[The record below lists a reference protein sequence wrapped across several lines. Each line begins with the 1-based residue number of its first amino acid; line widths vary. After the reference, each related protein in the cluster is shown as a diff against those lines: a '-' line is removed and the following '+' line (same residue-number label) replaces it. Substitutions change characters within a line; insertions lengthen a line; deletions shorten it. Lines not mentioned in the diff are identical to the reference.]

1 MQSLYLLVRKGAR
14 VDISCRPVRKYLS
27 STILGTFVKKLS
39 IYDRAN
45 GATFR
50 AISPEWGKIRRARKA
65 ATAFDNPDVD
75 IPTEFRTL
83 AGRNIR
89 LAEAGPVDAPTVV
102 MLSPFPESILSFVGS
117 WEALT
122 QTFRVVAIDLPGFG
136 ASEGDRNDMTPA
148 AQGELLG
155 KILDDLDLT
164 DIHLVAP
171 DVGMAAAL
179 SYALTPNRRL
189 ASMVVGHSVGAPGPL
204 KLAMLINLMSRFGIL
219 RWNTALLG
227 AGPLIAF
234 TSTFGAIRHRYNPTQ
249 VDDFKRAYSGRAFEV
264 IHWFANLRGN
274 GEDLARQVSEI
285 DVPTQI
291 FWGELDALFDV
302 SNAHHLHQAMP
313 KSALQIFPE
322 AGHLSWSDQPE
333 MFATMIIDWVNTG
346 HKNV

>member
-1 MQSLYLLVRKGAR
+1 MKT
-14 VDISCRPVRKYLS
+14 LS
-27 STILGTFVKKLS
+27 T
-39 IYDRAN
+39 YDRAN
-45 GATFR
+45 AATFR
-50 AISPEWGKIRRARKA
+50 AISPEWRAIRKA
-65 ATAFDNPDVD
+65 RLNATPFTNPEVTM
-75 IPTEFRTL
+75 PTEFRLL

-89 LAEAGPVDAPTVV
+89 LAEAGPIDAPTVV
-102 MLSPFPESILSFVGS
+102 LLSPFPESILSFVGS

-122 QTFRVVAIDLPGFG
+122 EVFHVIAIDLPGFG

-164 DIHLVAP
+164 DIHLVGP

-179 SYALTPNRRL
+179 SYALAPNHRL
-189 ASMVVGHSVGAPGPL
+189 ASLIVGHSVGAPGPL
-204 KLAMLINLMSRFGIL
+204 KLAMLINLMSRFGVL
-219 RWNTALLG
+219 RWNTAVLG

-249 VDDFKRAYSGRAFEV
+249 VDDFKSAYSGRAFEV
-264 IHWFANLRGN
+264 IEWFAGLREN
-274 GEDLARQVSEI
+274 GEKLAKRVHEI

-302 SNAHHLHQAMP
+302 SNAHHLHKAIP
-313 KSALQIFPE
+313 NSAIEIFPE

-333 MFATMIIDWVNTG
+333 LFSAMVIDWVTEG
-346 HKNV
+346 HANV

>member
-1 MQSLYLLVRKGAR
+1 M
-14 VDISCRPVRKYLS
+14 
-27 STILGTFVKKLS
+27 KKLS
-39 IYDRAN
+39 IYDRVN

-50 AISPEWGKIRRARKA
+50 AISPEWGRIKKARKA
-65 ATAFDNPDVD
+65 ATSFDNPNVD
-75 IPTEFRTL
+75 ITTEFRML
-83 AGRNIR
+83 AGRRIR
-89 LAEAGPVDAPTVV
+89 LAEAGPTDAPTVV

-122 QTFRVVAIDLPGFG
+122 GAFHVVAIDLPGFG

-164 DIHLVAP
+164 DVHLVAP

-179 SYALTPNRRL
+179 SYALAPNPRL

-204 KLAMLINLMSRFGIL
+204 KLAMLINLMSRFSFI

-264 IHWFANLRGN
+264 IHWFADLRGN
-274 GEDLARQVSEI
+274 GEALAQRVSEI
-285 DVPTQI
+285 EVPTQI

-302 SNAHHLHQAMP
+302 SNAHHLHDAMP

-322 AGHLSWSDQPE
+322 AGHLSWSDQPD
-333 MFATMIIDWVNTG
+333 MFAKMVTDWVNAG
-346 HKNV
+346 YRDV

>member
-1 MQSLYLLVRKGAR
+1 M
-14 VDISCRPVRKYLS
+14 
-27 STILGTFVKKLS
+27 KKLS
-39 IYDRAN
+39 IYDRVN

-50 AISPEWGKIRRARKA
+50 AISPEWGRIKKARKA
-65 ATAFDNPDVD
+65 ATSFDNPNVD
-75 IPTEFRTL
+75 ITTEFRML
-83 AGRNIR
+83 AGRRIR
-89 LAEAGPVDAPTVV
+89 LAEAGPTDAPTVV

-122 QTFRVVAIDLPGFG
+122 GAFHVVAIDLPGFG

-155 KILDDLDLT
+155 KILNDLDLT
-164 DIHLVAP
+164 DVHLVAP

-179 SYALTPNRRL
+179 SYALAPNPRL

-204 KLAMLINLMSRFGIL
+204 KLAMLINLMSRFSFI

-264 IHWFANLRGN
+264 IHWFADLRGN
-274 GEDLARQVSEI
+274 GAALAQRVMSLLRRAEFKRRQAPPVLKLS
-285 DVPTQI
+285 QRS
-291 FWGELDALFDV
+291 FGSGWR
-302 SNAHHLHQAMP
+302 MP
-313 KSALQIFPE
+313 IA
-322 AGHLSWSDQPE
+322 A
-333 MFATMIIDWVNTG
+333 A
-346 HKNV
+346 

>member
-1 MQSLYLLVRKGAR
+1 M
-14 VDISCRPVRKYLS
+14 
-27 STILGTFVKKLS
+27 KKLS
-39 IYDRAN
+39 VYDRAN
-45 GATFR
+45 AATFR
-50 AISPEWGKIRRARKA
+50 AISPEWGRIRRARKA
-65 ATAFDNPDVD
+65 ATSFTNPEVD
-75 IPTEFRTL
+75 IPVEFRTL
-83 AGRNIR
+83 AGRRIR
-89 LAEAGPVDAPTVV
+89 LAQAGPIDAPAVV

-122 QTFRVVAIDLPGFG
+122 ESFRVTAIDLPGFG

-155 KILDDLDLT
+155 RILDDLNLDG
-164 DIHLVAP
+164 IHLVGP

-179 SYALTPNRRL
+179 SYALTPNHRL
-189 ASMVVGHSVGAPGPL
+189 TSLVVGHSVGAPGPL
-204 KLAMLINLMSRFGIL
+204 KLATLINLMSRLGPL

-264 IHWFANLRGN
+264 IHWFAGLRAN
-274 GEDLARQVSEI
+274 GEALAQRVGDI

-302 SNAHHLHQAMP
+302 SNAHLLHEAVP
-313 KSALQIFPE
+313 NSAIQIFPE

-333 MFATMIIDWVNTG
+333 MFAAMITDWVTTSHRVG
-346 HKNV
+346 RP

>member
-1 MQSLYLLVRKGAR
+1 M
-14 VDISCRPVRKYLS
+14 
-27 STILGTFVKKLS
+27 KKLS
-39 IYDRAN
+39 IYDRVN

-50 AISPEWGKIRRARKA
+50 AISPEWGRIKKARKA
-65 ATAFDNPDVD
+65 ATSFDNPNVD
-75 IPTEFRTL
+75 ITTEFRML
-83 AGRNIR
+83 AGRRIR
-89 LAEAGPVDAPTVV
+89 LAEAGPTDAPTVV

-122 QTFRVVAIDLPGFG
+122 GAFHVVAIDLPGFG

-164 DIHLVAP
+164 DVHLVAP

-179 SYALTPNRRL
+179 SYALAPNPRL

-204 KLAMLINLMSRFGIL
+204 KLAMLINLMSRFSVI

-264 IHWFANLRGN
+264 IRWFADLRGN
-274 GEDLARQVSEI
+274 GEALAQRVSEI
-285 DVPTQI
+285 EVPTQI

-302 SNAHHLHQAMP
+302 SNAHHLHDAMP

-322 AGHLSWSDQPE
+322 AGHLSWSDQPD
-333 MFATMIIDWVNTG
+333 MFAKMVTDWVNRG
-346 HKNV
+346 YRDV